1 MHTPNFPEI
10 SLNFRSKSSIRPTR
24 NFVCI
29 TFAQLFTSFARSFLV
44 RRAIISSS
52 TNSLRIEI
60 ARRVNQT
67 LASKDFWLL
76 LKTHKAKFGICLQ
89 EATEDSLKAEKRK
102 LQREVCLIHSH
113 FYRVFICI
121 YIYLFIYLFI
131 YRHSRD
137 AGVCLDSVINLF
149 CLANGTKNTSAERAK
164 HHSRETQINQTNT
177 EQQTATLLLFLTVFI
192 SF

>member
-113 FYRVFICI
+113 FYRVFI
-121 YIYLFIYLFI
+121 YLFIYLFI
-131 YRHSRD
+131 DIVETRAFVWTQLLTCFVWQMGRKTQVLSEP
-137 AGVCLDSVINLF
+137 
-149 CLANGTKNTSAERAK
+149 NTTLVRLK
-164 HHSRETQINQTNT
+164 LTRQTQNNKLQHC
-177 EQQTATLLLFLTVFI
+177 
-192 SF
+192 